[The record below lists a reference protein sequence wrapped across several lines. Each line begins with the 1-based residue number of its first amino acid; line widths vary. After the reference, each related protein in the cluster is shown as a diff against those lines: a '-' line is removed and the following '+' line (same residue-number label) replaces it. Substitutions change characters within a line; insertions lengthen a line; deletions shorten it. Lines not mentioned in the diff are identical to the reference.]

1 MGIIVIA
8 ASLGGL
14 VPLQRIVSRLPRRC
28 AAPVFIVMHVGHH
41 SSQLPRILRRVTQLP
56 VLHPP
61 NDTPIRPGHVYVAP
75 PDHHMR
81 VDQGCIRLSRD
92 AKVNHARPA
101 ADPLFMSA
109 ARSYGS
115 DTLGVVLTGGDG
127 DGAAGLRAIKEN
139 GGIALVQDPR
149 EALAPSMPRTAI
161 AADHPD
167 LCLSIEEI
175 ADFVAAF
182 CVGGA
187 VGHAAM
193 AGGVKYSTNAR
204 SSG

>member
-1 MGIIVIA
+1 MGIVVIA
-8 ASLGGL
+8 ASRGGL
-14 VPLQRIVSRLPRRC
+14 VPLQRIVSRLPRGC

-41 SSQLPRILRRVTQLP
+41 PSQLPRILRSVTQLA
-56 VLHPP
+56 VSHPP

-81 VDQGCIRLSRD
+81 LDQGCIRLSRD
-92 AKVNHARPA
+92 AKVHHARPA
-101 ADPLFMSA
+101 ADPLFFSA

-127 DGAAGLRAIKEN
+127 DGAAGLRAIKES
-139 GGIALVQDPR
+139 GGVAVVQHPE

-182 CVGGA
+182 CAGGPIRR
-187 VGHAAM
+187 AAM
-193 AGGVKYSTNAR
+193 VAGMR
-204 SSG
+204 R